1 MTNSC
6 IDASSHIESDPTSRR
21 IRIVPAPRYEP
32 CGSTL
37 TDISHESPTEFTDRS
52 RADECCAH
60 ATRTS
65 AAGTTPAVPSPAAPS
80 PGTASPAV
88 LLPGTAS
95 PAGASPGAARTQSRA
110 AAAIA
115 AREFS
120 VGTLTMIFEV
130 IARRRPSGHLL
141 HRVGSQVNDQIG
153 ALARTRAAGGDDT
166 CIPTVRR
173 VHVQMCDAGTAEI
186 FGTYSRQGRSRAF
199 AGRIERVPC
208 RVRVVGQAPR
218 GRYTPAATRVEY
230 RWQLVVLTLG

>member
-1 MTNSC
+1 MTNTC
-6 IDASSHIESDPTSRR
+6 IDSSSHIESDPTSRR

-32 CGSTL
+32 CGSTI
-37 TDISHESPTEFTDRS
+37 TDISHEAPTEFTARP
-52 RADECCAH
+52 RVDERCAH
-60 ATRTS
+60 ATPT
-65 AAGTTPAVPSPAAPS
+65 AAAATTPVVPSPAAPS
-80 PGTASPAV
+80 PGTP
-88 LLPGTAS
+88 S
-95 PAGASPGAARTQSRA
+95 PAGASAGGARTQTRA
-110 AAAIA
+110 AAVIA

-141 HRVGSQVNDQIG
+141 HRVGAQVNDQIG

-218 GRYTPAATRVEY
+218 GRYAPAATRVEY